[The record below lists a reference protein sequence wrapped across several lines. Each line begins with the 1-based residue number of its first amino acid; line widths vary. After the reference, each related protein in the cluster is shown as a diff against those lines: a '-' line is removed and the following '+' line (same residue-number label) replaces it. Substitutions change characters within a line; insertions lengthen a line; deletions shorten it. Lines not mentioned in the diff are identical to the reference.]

1 MQINMGYLIIILTM
15 LIIGSCSKSDPL
27 YNETKEPQMGLLWSY
42 DTEHSSA
49 PKAEPVLENGSVFIT
64 GGLNLHKVSNDSG
77 SRIWVTPIEGSASS
91 LRNYRFIYNDS
102 AIIGL
107 QPNKIHG
114 FNMENGNLTW
124 TITFP
129 DSIDMLELSMGARLG
144 NYAYYNA
151 LNGYII
157 KADINTGMYEIYGK
171 FPFYIRN
178 INVFENGDL
187 LIPFEDVHSEEPLS
201 YTAVMGRWRPSTKAW
216 VWQYKLNGQ
225 GAFSYDYPLIENNI
239 VYTGLTSGFAA
250 IDAETGSGIWR
261 VYNQMRVSSFFA
273 LSDDAIFINAGYFAY
288 ALDRHTGNELWR
300 TQELGPASSTR
311 IHYKNGYVYWGHH
324 NGIAIFDA
332 KTGELVHAQRPEF
345 GGYIWTSSMGPDRY
359 FVQTSTHLLAYEL
372 YEPEEELIHIDRNSD
387 QK

>member
-1 MQINMGYLIIILTM
+1 MGYLIIILTM

-27 YNETKEPQMGLLWSY
+27 YDETKEPQMGLLWSY

-49 PKAEPVLENGSVFIT
+49 FLGEPLLLDKYVFIS
-64 GGLNLHKVSNDSG
+64 GGLGLHKVSNVDG
-77 SRIWVTPIEGSASS
+77 TRIWYSPTEGTASS
-91 LRNYRFIYNDS
+91 LFNFRFNHDDKT
-102 AIIGL
+102 IIGL
-107 QPNKIHG
+107 KPDYVVGFDKETGAIQYETHIADSIHLLDIG
-114 FNMENGNLTW
+114 LGAKFQNIAFYTSSYTGNL
-124 TITFP
+124 IA
-129 DSIDMLELSMGARLG
+129 IDISSGE
-144 NYAYYNA
+144 
-151 LNGYII
+151 IQW
-157 KADINTGMYEIYGK
+157 MYK
-171 FPFYIRN
+171 FSFSLRN

-187 LIPFEDVHSEEPLS
+187 LIPYEDVHSEEPLS
-201 YTAVMGRWRPSTKAW
+201 YTAVIGRWRPSTKAW

-261 VYNQMRVSSFFA
+261 AYNQMRVSSFFA

-372 YEPEEELIHIDRNSD
+372 YEPEEELVHIDRNSD